1 MDTVSGPKLRLLLWK
16 AARAVEEADLR
27 FLNKTTEGCPK
38 SHGRCLTDFAVLEM
52 LLHKGPLPVNTI
64 GKKVLLTSGSITTA
78 VDRLAKEK
86 LVRRVPSPTDG
97 RAVLVELTVE
107 GKKTIS
113 MIFEEHARSLDR
125 IASVLDPEEK
135 AVLATLLK
143 KWGKFA
149 ETQSPGQPES
159 VGSILS

>member
-1 MDTVSGPKLRLLLWK
+1 MDSISGPKLRLILWK

-27 FLNKTTEGCPK
+27 FLNRITEGCPK
-38 SHGRCLTDFAVLEM
+38 SHGRCLTDFAVLEI

-97 RAVLVELTVE
+97 RAVLVELTPE
-107 GKKTIS
+107 GHKTIS
-113 MIFEEHARSLDR
+113 AIFQRHAQSLEQLV
-125 IASVLDPEEK
+125 SVLEPEEK
-135 AVLATLLK
+135 TVLANLLK

-149 ETQSPGQPES
+149 ESFQDSQVES
-159 VGSILS
+159 TVS

>member
-1 MDTVSGPKLRLLLWK
+1 MDTVSGSKLRLILWK

-86 LVRRVPSPTDG
+86 LVKRVPSPTDG
-97 RAVLVELTVE
+97 RAVLVELTPD
-107 GKKTIS
+107 GKKAITA
-113 MIFEEHARSLDR
+113 IFAEHSKSLDR
-125 IASVLDPEEK
+125 IAAILTPEEK
-135 AVLATLLK
+135 AALATLLK

-149 ETQSPGQPES
+149 ETQSPDEA
-159 VGSILS
+159 GSSIS